1 VRSAACPADG
11 SHFRPQIRR
20 SNSPRVR
27 ADVSRASLLRGGCG
41 SGYPTNIRADAR
53 LVLLGYTVL
62 RFDYQQ
68 IMFDWPHVESSI
80 MGAVAQGLHL
90 A

>member
-1 VRSAACPADG
+1 ML
-11 SHFRPQIRR
+11 F
-20 SNSPRVR
+20 
-27 ADVSRASLLRGGCG
+27 
-41 SGYPTNIRADAR
+41 
-53 LVLLGYTVL
+53 GYTVL

-80 MGAVAQGLHL
+80 MGAVAQVLHL